1 MTDLTPLHVERTNL
15 TPLRGA
21 GVSNFLIPKGIIP
34 YCVQSYEII
43 PTYR

>member
-1 MTDLTPLHVERTNL
+1 MPEISTPPCP
-15 TPLRGA
+15 PLILEGA
-21 GVSNFLIPKGIIP
+21 GVSNFLIPQGIIP